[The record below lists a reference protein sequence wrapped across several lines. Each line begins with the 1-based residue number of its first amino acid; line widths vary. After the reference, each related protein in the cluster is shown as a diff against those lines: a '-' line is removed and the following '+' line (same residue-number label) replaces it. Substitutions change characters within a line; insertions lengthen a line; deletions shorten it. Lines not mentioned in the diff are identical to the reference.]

1 MKHEPLQ
8 RSGAADQESLFSDFV
23 LIGQAFADAFR
34 GLSAGSPPQS
44 CRCRTTI
51 HYAAWR

>member
-8 RSGAADQESLFSDFV
+8 RPGVADQESLIGDFV
-23 LIGQAFADAFR
+23 LIGQAIADAFR
-34 GLSAGSPPQS
+34 GLSPGSPPE